1 MAYNGLIDDIKT
13 IVSLGIP
20 KKVPVFAL
28 SEEFDVKWFNQG
40 TYEEIIS
47 DADKLAE
54 CSIYSAYEFDY
65 DWVWLQIDDCIE
77 FEPLGVGSKGSGNIL
92 RATCDYLPASED
104 TLKSLK
110 MPNPKRDGRMPILLD
125 AISKVRKE
133 FGDNICVCGRTAAP
147 FSSASLLYGIE
158 ESMLL
163 MFSDPDLLK
172 KTFDFFIDLQFMW
185 GKAQFDAGAH
195 ALWIGDCNAM
205 SNLISLK
212 QYSEFAFEPCK
223 ELIEKYKEI
232 GILTFLHASEE
243 KPEYIQKQVTIG
255 ADALSVGPGIDI
267 AIAKQLT
274 EGKIA
279 LIGNLDP
286 LNILQRAT
294 PQKVA
299 EEAERIMNIGKR
311 NGGYM
316 FNTGEMVPRDTPI
329 ENMRAMMISAKSTS
343 KTI

>member
-1 MAYNGLIDDIKT
+1 MAYSGLIDDIKT
-13 IVSLGIP
+13 IVNLGIP
-20 KKVPVFAL
+20 KRVPVFAL

-47 DADKLAE
+47 SADKLAE
-54 CSIYSAYEFDY
+54 CSIASAYEFDY
-65 DWVWLQIDDCIE
+65 DWVWLQVDDCIE
-77 FEPLGVGSKGSGNIL
+77 FEPLGVGSKGNGNIL
-92 RATCDYLPASED
+92 RATCDYLPADEG

-110 MPNPKRDGRMPILLD
+110 MPNPKKDGRMPILLD

-158 ESMLL
+158 ESLLL

-172 KTFDFFIDLQFMW
+172 KTCDFFIELQFMW

-195 ALWIGDCNAM
+195 ALWVGDCNAM

-212 QYSEFAFEPCK
+212 QYSEFAYEPCK
-223 ELIEKYKEI
+223 QLLERYKDL
-232 GILTFLHASEE
+232 GVLTFLHASEE
-243 KPEYIQKQVTIG
+243 KPEYIEKQATIG
-255 ADALSVGPGIDI
+255 ASALSVGPGIDI
-267 AIAKQLT
+267 GIAKRLT

-286 LNILQRAT
+286 LNVLQRAT

-299 EEAERIMNIGKR
+299 EEAKRIMSIGR
-311 NGGYM
+311 QNGGYM
-316 FNTGEMVPRDTPI
+316 FNTGEMVPRDTPE
-329 ENMRAMMISAKSTS
+329 ENMRAMMVSAKSL
-343 KTI
+343 

>member
-1 MAYNGLIDDIKT
+1 MAYSGLIDDIKT
-13 IVSLGIP
+13 IVNLGIP
-20 KKVPVFAL
+20 KRVPVFAL

-47 DADKLAE
+47 SADKLAE
-54 CSIYSAYEFDY
+54 CSIASAYEFDY
-65 DWVWLQIDDCIE
+65 DWVWLQVDDCIE

-92 RATCDYLPASED
+92 RATCDYLPADEG

-110 MPNPKRDGRMPILLD
+110 MPNPKKDGRMPILLD

-158 ESMLL
+158 ESLLL
-163 MFSDPDLLK
+163 MFSNPDLLK
-172 KTFDFFIDLQFMW
+172 KTCDFFIELQFMW

-195 ALWIGDCNAM
+195 ALWVGDCNAM

-212 QYSEFAFEPCK
+212 QYSEFAYEPCK
-223 ELIEKYKEI
+223 QLLERYKDL
-232 GILTFLHASEE
+232 GVLTFLHASEE
-243 KPEYIQKQVTIG
+243 KPEYIEKQATIG
-255 ADALSVGPGIDI
+255 ASALSVGPGIDI
-267 AIAKQLT
+267 EIAKRLT

-286 LNILQRAT
+286 LNVLQRAT

-299 EEAERIMNIGKR
+299 EEAKRIMSIGR
-311 NGGYM
+311 QNGGYM
-316 FNTGEMVPRDTPI
+316 FNTGEMIPRDTPE
-329 ENMRAMMISAKSTS
+329 ENMRAMMVSAKSL
-343 KTI
+343 

>member
-13 IVSLGIP
+13 IANLGIP
-20 KKVPVFAL
+20 KRVPVFAL

-47 DADKLAE
+47 DAGKLAE
-54 CSIYSAYEFDY
+54 CSIASAYEFDY
-65 DWVWLQIDDCIE
+65 DWVWLQVDDCIE

-92 RATCDYLPASED
+92 RATCDYLPATEE
-104 TLKSLK
+104 TLKLLK

-172 KTFDFFIDLQFMW
+172 KTCDFFIDLQLIW

-205 SNLISLK
+205 SNLISLR

-223 ELIEKYKEI
+223 ELIEKYREI

-243 KPEYIQKQVTIG
+243 KPEYIEKQATIG

-267 AIAKQLT
+267 EIAKNLT

-294 PQKVA
+294 PQKVV
-299 EEAERIMNIGKR
+299 EEAKRIMNVGKR

-329 ENMRAMMISAKSTS
+329 ENMRAMMTSAKSLA
-343 KTI
+343 

>member
-1 MAYNGLIDDIKT
+1 MIDDIKT
-13 IVSLGIP
+13 IVNLGTP

-28 SEEFDVKWFNQG
+28 SEEFDVKWFDQG

-47 DADKLAE
+47 NADKLAE
-54 CSIYSAYEFDY
+54 CSIASAYEFDY
-65 DWVWLQIDDCIE
+65 DWVWLQVDDCIE
-77 FEPLGVGSKGSGNIL
+77 FEPLGVGSRGSGNIL
-92 RATCDYLPASED
+92 RATCDYLPASEE

-147 FSSASLLYGIE
+147 FSSTSLLYGIE

-172 KTFDFFIDLQFMW
+172 KTCDFFIDLQFMW

-223 ELIEKYKEI
+223 QLIERYKEI
-232 GILTFLHASEE
+232 GVLTFLHASEE
-243 KPEYIQKQVTIG
+243 KPEYIEKQSTIG

-267 AIAKQLT
+267 EIAKSLT

-286 LNILQRAT
+286 LNVLQRAT
-294 PQKVA
+294 PQKVS
-299 EEAERIMNIGKR
+299 EETKRIMSIGKR

-329 ENMRAMMISAKSTS
+329 ENMQAMVTSAKSLA
-343 KTI
+343 

>member
-1 MAYNGLIDDIKT
+1 MAYSGLIDDIKT
-13 IVSLGIP
+13 IVNLGIP
-20 KKVPVFAL
+20 KRVPVFAL

-47 DADKLAE
+47 NANRLAE
-54 CSIYSAYEFDY
+54 CSIASAYEFDY
-65 DWVWLQIDDCIE
+65 DWVWLQVDDCIE
-77 FEPLGVGSKGSGNIL
+77 FEPLGVGSKGNGNIL

-125 AISKVRKE
+125 TISKVRME

-172 KTFDFFIDLQFMW
+172 RTCDFFIDLQFMW
-185 GKAQFDAGAH
+185 GKAQLEAGAH

-243 KPEYIQKQVTIG
+243 KPEYIEKQATIG
-255 ADALSVGPGIDI
+255 ANALSVGPGIDI
-267 AIAKQLT
+267 EIAKRLT

-286 LNILQRAT
+286 LNILQRST

-299 EEAERIMNIGKR
+299 EEAKRIMSIGKR

-329 ENMRAMMISAKSTS
+329 ENMRAMMTSAKSLA
-343 KTI
+343 

>member
-1 MAYNGLIDDIKT
+1 MAYSGLIDDIKT
-13 IVSLGIP
+13 IVNLGIP
-20 KKVPVFAL
+20 KRVPVFAL
-28 SEEFDVKWFNQG
+28 SEEFDVKWFNKG

-54 CSIYSAYEFDY
+54 CSIASAYEFDY
-65 DWVWLQIDDCIE
+65 DWVWLQVDDCIE

-92 RATCDYLPASED
+92 RATYDYLSASED

-110 MPNPKRDGRMPILLD
+110 MPNPKKDGRMPILLD

-147 FSSASLLYGIE
+147 FSSVSLLYGIE
-158 ESMLL
+158 ESLLL
-163 MFSDPDLLK
+163 MSSDPDLLK
-172 KTFDFFIDLQFMW
+172 KTCDFFVDLQFMW

-195 ALWIGDCNAM
+195 ALWLGDCNAM

-223 ELIEKYKEI
+223 ELIEKYKDI
-232 GILTFLHASEE
+232 GVLTFLHASEE
-243 KPEYIQKQVTIG
+243 KPEYIEKQATIG

-267 AIAKQLT
+267 EIAKRLT
-274 EGKIA
+274 ENKIA

-299 EEAERIMNIGKR
+299 DEAKRIMNIGKQ

-316 FNTGEMVPRDTPI
+316 FNTGEMVPRDTPE
-329 ENMRAMMISAKSTS
+329 ENMRAMMISAKSS
-343 KTI
+343 F